1 MMNNE
6 IKMPANFAA
15 IDENEMVYLQGGA
28 TTEATAWDVFL
39 NVGKLF
45 NYIARVFSAGSSIV
59 NNINVIVTTFQTLS
73 TFSLTAKNEGLGQNR
88 ISIHRA
94 SAPAGAGALF
104 CCTGREGIRPQMQE
118 SSRFSAKRADCPL
131 TRLKRVSYTNG
142 ALQETPHPR
151 NKRGERI

>member
-73 TFSLTAKNEGLGQNR
+73 TFSLVWAKTESAFTGHPLRQARVLFFAAQGGKAFAPKCRKAAVFLQSGR
-88 ISIHRA
+88 IVH
-94 SAPAGAGALF
+94 
-104 CCTGREGIRPQMQE
+104 
-118 SSRFSAKRADCPL
+118 
-131 TRLKRVSYTNG
+131 
-142 ALQETPHPR
+142 
-151 NKRGERI
+151 

>member
-6 IKMPANFAA
+6 IKMPASFAA

-45 NYIARVFSAGSSIV
+45 NYIARVFSAGS

-73 TFSLTAKNEGLGQNR
+73 TFSLTAKN
-88 ISIHRA
+88 
-94 SAPAGAGALF
+94 
-104 CCTGREGIRPQMQE
+104 
-118 SSRFSAKRADCPL
+118 
-131 TRLKRVSYTNG
+131 
-142 ALQETPHPR
+142 
-151 NKRGERI
+151 

>member
-45 NYIARVFSAGSSIV
+45 NYI
-59 NNINVIVTTFQTLS
+59 NVIVTTFQTLS
-73 TFSLTAKNEGLGQNR
+73 TFSLTAKN
-88 ISIHRA
+88 
-94 SAPAGAGALF
+94 
-104 CCTGREGIRPQMQE
+104 
-118 SSRFSAKRADCPL
+118 
-131 TRLKRVSYTNG
+131 
-142 ALQETPHPR
+142 
-151 NKRGERI
+151 

>member
-73 TFSLTAKNEGLGQNR
+73 TFSLTAKTKVWAKIESAFTGHPLRQARVLFFAAQGGKHSPPNAGKQPFFCKAGGLSIDKAQEG
-88 ISIHRA
+88 
-94 SAPAGAGALF
+94 
-104 CCTGREGIRPQMQE
+104 
-118 SSRFSAKRADCPL
+118 
-131 TRLKRVSYTNG
+131 VVY
-142 ALQETPHPR
+142 
-151 NKRGERI
+151 

>member
-45 NYIARVFSAGSSIV
+45 NYIARVFSAGSS
-59 NNINVIVTTFQTLS
+59 NINVIVTTFQTLS
-73 TFSLTAKNEGLGQNR
+73 TFSLTAKN
-88 ISIHRA
+88 
-94 SAPAGAGALF
+94 
-104 CCTGREGIRPQMQE
+104 
-118 SSRFSAKRADCPL
+118 
-131 TRLKRVSYTNG
+131 
-142 ALQETPHPR
+142 
-151 NKRGERI
+151 